1 MYAATTVA
9 SPTDVA
15 HLITPYILT
24 SLNTCIKFYYWV
36 HSGALNVKVSNVLY
50 DFCSHLY
57 V

>member
-36 HSGALNVKVSNVLY
+36 HSGALNVKVGDV
-50 DFCSHLY
+50 F
-57 V
+57 